1 MVGGVWS
8 SLCWS
13 NQLGLLSYERS
24 DCHHCRHEH
33 QSHAGTIWRS
43 RLTGAETPTPVLGL
57 AHTWG
62 LTTVEGGRTLVG
74 AYPLELVQWTYHQRW
89 TDNPWLKLLFEFLPQ
104 NRNVPILYRGIPI
117 FTTGPSRTSTCS
129 TCVVQ
134 WVTDTP
140 EPLESRL
147 PVERKGVKYVNFR
160 LKSLTKLKLR

>member
-1 MVGGVWS
+1 MSRCLPYKDRGWVVEGSEFNPRTRFVPGRESPVTIVGGPPAHDRPGPRTVVERVPRRASLSVKTLVCRERPSLRRGHITRLHGSVDTMVGGVWS

-74 AYPLELVQWTYHQRW
+74 AYPLELV
-89 TDNPWLKLLFEFLPQ
+89 
-104 NRNVPILYRGIPI
+104 
-117 FTTGPSRTSTCS
+117 
-129 TCVVQ
+129 
-134 WVTDTP
+134 
-140 EPLESRL
+140 
-147 PVERKGVKYVNFR
+147 
-160 LKSLTKLKLR
+160 